1 MSNECQN
8 PNIKDVIS
16 CRLNFELWHLTFML
30 NIQGIGCID
39 SQKDNDYDRGRWLV
53 LIKEVKMIFL
63 PRGGTDKEEKGK
75 EEKIVVPNELPVL
88 PLRGTVLYPDLIL
101 PIMVGRKKSVKLID
115 DAMDGDRIIGII
127 TQKRSQKDPYFKV
140 RCDTLEENFLP
151 GVEIDALVMN
161 LKNLFQRAVELA
173 PYLTAE
179 LGTMVNNIK
188 SPAILSDLIASNL
201 N

>member
-39 SQKDNDYDRGRWLV
+39 SQKDNDYDIGRWLV

-75 EEKIVVPNELPVL
+75 EEKSDVPNELPVL
-88 PLRGTVLYPDLIL
+88 PLRGTVL
-101 PIMVGRKKSVKLID
+101 
-115 DAMDGDRIIGII
+115 
-127 TQKRSQKDPYFKV
+127 
-140 RCDTLEENFLP
+140 
-151 GVEIDALVMN
+151 
-161 LKNLFQRAVELA
+161 
-173 PYLTAE
+173 
-179 LGTMVNNIK
+179 
-188 SPAILSDLIASNL
+188 
-201 N
+201 